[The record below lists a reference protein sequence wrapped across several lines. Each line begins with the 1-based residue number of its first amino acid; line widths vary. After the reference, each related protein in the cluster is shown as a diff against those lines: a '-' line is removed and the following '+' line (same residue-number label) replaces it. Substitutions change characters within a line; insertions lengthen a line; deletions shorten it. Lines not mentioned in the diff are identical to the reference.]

1 MELNKAIKDL
11 IAKDGIEVIK
21 TKQFVNVLDDLGA
34 FKNEATA
41 SKKVLK
47 GLLDSGFADLVC
59 RYHVRKDSSWQNSIR
74 QCISN
79 YASNS
84 GYKNSGYKD
93 ELISRLASILLYV
106 AGIISEMPKTDSSA
120 ISQNAYSADVIKD
133 PKELLFSLK
142 EEYISSLSELIT
154 LGPDEFGHR
163 YGFFSTE
170 ANTKLYVIESK
181 IKLLAKETGDTGIES
196 WLRNERQ
203 KIESRNR
210 PSQAQIQQALKDVMR
225 TLERDFR
232 ALMEK
237 GVVIEDDEF
246 GLKSARFIQNV
257 SSDFKSLENKL
268 LAIGNRLK
276 ENKQSWI
283 EKSKSDFLISKSSPA
298 SARNGVLDQL
308 KNDYLQR
315 LNQLDKDTKSGDINL
330 SDSQL
335 REIRR
340 KLINLGSL
348 LGKNM
353 EQWCNVEN
361 EKVAEN
367 RKARFSKRKKR
378 NIIIGT
384 AACIA
389 LLIGG
394 GQTISYTSSADARA
408 HYEEVMASGNSE
420 FSKGNYIG
428 ALDLFQKAEKD
439 YDASYSS
446 TSYKNTAHEKAV
458 EATDKIIS
466 DWKGQVIPLLE
477 KNRVAYAKAV
487 TLDLPSNLVFSENT
501 ETEYKTLVSKIDE
514 ELERRT
520 ATLIDEM
527 LSDVYTH
534 QGELSSSAKEEL
546 AEMIKVVPNNY
557 WLNFIMDK
565 AK

>member
-1 MELNKAIKDL
+1 MELNKAIKDQ
-11 IAKDGIEVIK
+11 IAKNGIEVIK
-21 TKQFVNVLDDLGA
+21 TKQFVNILDDLGA
-34 FKNEATA
+34 FKNEPTA

-59 RYHVRKDSSWQNSIR
+59 RYHNRKDSSWQNSIR
-74 QCISN
+74 KCTSN
-79 YASNS
+79 YAV
-84 GYKNSGYKD
+84 NSGYKD
-93 ELISRLASILLYV
+93 ELIARLASILLYET
-106 AGIISEMPKTDSSA
+106 GIITEIPDINKPSIKQDT
-120 ISQNAYSADVIKD
+120 YSTNVIKD
-133 PKELLFSLK
+133 PKELLYSLK
-142 EEYISSLSELIT
+142 QEYISSLSELLI
-154 LGPDEFGHR
+154 LGTDEFGHR
-163 YGFFSTE
+163 FGFFSAD

-181 IKLLAKETGDTGIES
+181 IKLVAKETGDTEIDS

-203 KIESRNR
+203 KIENRNR
-210 PSQAQIQQALKDVMR
+210 PSQAQIQQALNDVMK

-246 GLKSARFIQNV
+246 GLKSARFTPNE
-257 SSDFKSLENKL
+257 SSDLKSIENKI

-283 EKSKSDFLISKSSPA
+283 DKSKSDFLISKSSPV

-335 REIRR
+335 RETRR

-361 EKVAEN
+361 ERVAEN

-378 NIIIGT
+378 NIIIST
-384 AACIA
+384 AAGIA

-394 GQTISYTSSADARA
+394 GQTVSYTSSADARA
-408 HYEEVMASGNSE
+408 HYEEVMASGDRE
-420 FSKGNYIG
+420 FTKGNYIV
-428 ALDLFQKAEKD
+428 ALDLFQKAEND
-439 YDASYSS
+439 YNASYSS
-446 TSYKNTAHEKAV
+446 ASYKNAAHEKAV

-466 DWKGQVIPLLE
+466 EWKEQVTPLLD
-477 KNRVAYAKAV
+477 KNRVARAK
-487 TLDLPSNLVFSENT
+487 TLTLALPANLVFSGNT
-501 ETEYKTLVSKIDE
+501 EAEFKTLVSKIDE
-514 ELERRT
+514 DLERRT
-520 ATLIDEM
+520 ATIIDEM
-527 LSDVYTH
+527 LADVYAH
-534 QGELSSSAKEEL
+534 QGKLSPSAKEEL